1 MKRDVIHHQ
10 ARRVGMFSALAVLLS
25 GAMASAHVGYGTSLY
40 DQATGTWGPLG
51 TNGFNPTVA
60 SNAGWLSGMSN
71 NGVNRT
77 ATIDTLADSHNNRFR
92 FFTLTSPS
100 TVSITVVG
108 TPNSYN
114 PGLGITPSIL
124 NPGFSLFSGRVPA
137 GSHDGVGHTGG
148 GISYSYPYNPT
159 PPMTPTQIATL
170 QSQAMVGTAANT
182 SGDGGYLQNQP
193 AFATWSSFFRA
204 MDEIVAEGGG
214 TVDAGGPNWGV
225 YRSDGN
231 VTMGNNNGQVSTMTF
246 TGIAVGDGY
255 NGDPLDNTVSWTGTL
270 GPGTYSLVIGGTSLS
285 DLQTLFNEVQ
295 QGIPISGFDA
305 NGNPIPCAPGG
316 APDSSC
322 VSTYYGPLPDPNNP
336 GAADPYYV
344 ARASRKMFIRMSVN
358 GNLSPVPLPAA
369 VYLFGAGLV
378 GLAGLARRTK
388 SA

>member
-1 MKRDVIHHQ
+1 MGMKKQ
-10 ARRVGMFSALAVLLS
+10 AALVGSFALMSLLATT
-25 GAMASAHVGYGTSLY
+25 GIASAHVGYGTSLY
-40 DQATGTWGPLG
+40 DQSTNTWAPLG
-51 TNGFNPTVA
+51 TSGFNPTVS

-77 ATIDTLADSHNNRFR
+77 STIDTLADSHNNRFR

-124 NPGFSLFSGRVPA
+124 NPGFSLFAGQVPA

-148 GISYSYPYNPT
+148 GIGYAYPYNPT
-159 PPMTPTQIATL
+159 PPMTPAQIATL
-170 QSQAMVGTAANT
+170 QSTAMVGPTAGAPDPAPNQ
-182 SGDGGYLQNQP
+182 GYLGTQP

-214 TVDAGGPNWGV
+214 AVDAGGPNWGV
-225 YRSDGN
+225 YRSDGD
-231 VTMGNNNGQVSTMTF
+231 VTMGNNNGQVGTMTF

-255 NGDPLDNTVSWTGTL
+255 NGDPLDNTVSWTGVL
-270 GPGTYSLVIGGTSLS
+270 GPGTYSLVIGGANQS
-285 DLQTLFNEVQ
+285 DLQTLFNEIQ
-295 QGIPISGFDA
+295 QGFPISGFDP
-305 NGNPIPCAPGG
+305 NGNPIPCASGG

-322 VSTYYGPLPDPNNP
+322 ASTYYGPLPDPNNP

-344 ARASRKMFIRMSVN
+344 ARASRNMFIRMSVN
-358 GNLSPVPLPAA
+358 GNLSPVPVPAA

-378 GLAGLARRTK
+378 GLAGLARRKTM
-388 SA
+388 